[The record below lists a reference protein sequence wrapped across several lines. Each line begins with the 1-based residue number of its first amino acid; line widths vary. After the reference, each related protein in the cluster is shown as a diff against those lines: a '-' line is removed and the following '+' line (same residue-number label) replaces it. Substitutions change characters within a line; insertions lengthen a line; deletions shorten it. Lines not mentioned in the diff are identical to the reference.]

1 MCPEGSQ
8 RQVYLLDPQCLKPE
22 VIAVAFARTSRSPQT
37 FHEIAAELSA
47 EKSAEF
53 HEKWVVG
60 YGHASVAEH
69 AVLHVAIE
77 NLSRL
82 AVETL
87 ESNRLAS
94 YTEKSTR
101 YQKWGTDD
109 FYTPSELIGHPLLS
123 LYQQTIRRLFSA
135 YHQSLPRVRAVIAA
149 ENLPQPGESD
159 SAYERRIRSDYVDV
173 CRFLLPAASLANVG
187 MTINARA
194 LEHCIC
200 KMLSHPLAEVRQL
213 GEEIKQ
219 VAQAEV
225 PTLVKYAERVEY
237 LAGIQE
243 ELESVFENP
252 PFPVGGDLR
261 VAPGRTHD
269 DPGHMSNDLG
279 HMSNDLGH
287 MSNGP
292 GHMSNGPGRT
302 HRCAPTAENSLDWC
316 RMVHFEPEGELRAMA
331 AALFRYGNFSYAQA
345 LDRVKA
351 LDLGARQ
358 LLAHTLLGAAGK
370 HDIPLRELEHTSFTF
385 EVTLDQGAYAELKRH
400 RMMTQTPQALTPH
413 LGYAIPR
420 AITAA
425 GLEPDFREAMDAARQ
440 AYEQIAAAFPAVASY
455 VIPNACNRRVL
466 LTFNL
471 RTADH
476 FVALRTAPNAH
487 FSIRR
492 VAQCMTEQIRQVA
505 PLLGAHLRANPDER
519 WRGIEQRYFSQ
530 VF

>member
-1 MCPEGSQ
+1 MGPEQSE

-37 FHEIAAELSA
+37 FREIAAELSD

-60 YGHASVAEH
+60 YGHSSVAEH

-109 FYTPSELIGHPLLS
+109 FYSPTELIDHPLLA
-123 LYQQTIRRLFSA
+123 LYQQTIRQLFAA
-135 YHQSLPRVRAVIAA
+135 YHHSLPRVRTVIAA
-149 ENLPQPGESD
+149 ENPPQPGESD
-159 SAYERRIRSDYVDV
+159 SAHEHRIRSDYIDV

-194 LEHCIC
+194 LEHCIR

-213 GEEIKQ
+213 GEDIKQ

-237 LAGIQE
+237 LV
-243 ELESVFENP
+243 ELQKELGKAIPQTSEV
-252 PFPVGGDLR
+252 LS
-261 VAPGRTHD
+261 
-269 DPGHMSNDLG
+269 SNRQRLDAQTSEVL
-279 HMSNDLGH
+279 MRAS
-287 MSNGP
+287 SSASGP
-292 GHMSNGPGRT
+292 
-302 HRCAPTAENSLDWC
+302 EWC

-331 AALFRYGNFSYAQA
+331 AALFRYGSISYTQA
-345 LDRVKA
+345 LKHVNGLA
-351 LDLGARQ
+351 PAGRQ
-358 LLAHTLLGAAGK
+358 RLAQTLLGAAGK

-420 AITAA
+420 AIITA
-425 GLEPDFREAMDAARQ
+425 GLEADFRQAMDAARQ
-440 AYEQIAAAFPAVASY
+440 AYEQIAAAFPAVAAY

-471 RTADH
+471 RTAAH

-487 FSIRR
+487 FSMRR
-492 VAQCMTEQIRQVA
+492 VAQCITEQIRQAA
-505 PLLGAHLRANPDER
+505 PFLGVHLRTNPGES
-519 WRGIEQRYFSQ
+519 WQGIEQRYFSQ